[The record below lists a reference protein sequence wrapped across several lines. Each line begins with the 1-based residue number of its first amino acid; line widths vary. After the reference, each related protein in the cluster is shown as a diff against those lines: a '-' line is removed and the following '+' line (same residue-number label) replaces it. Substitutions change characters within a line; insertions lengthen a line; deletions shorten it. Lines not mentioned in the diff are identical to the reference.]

1 MSTGAWT
8 GEYFYMGNSDRTR
21 GGGFKLKGW
30 KFKLDVKKKFFNL
43 EGG

>member
-1 MSTGAWT
+1 
-8 GEYFYMGNSDRTR
+8 MGNSDRTR
-21 GGGFKLKGW
+21 VGGFNLKGR